1 MLRQIKIVFEIED
14 TDEAEKELWE
24 SLESVLEYNE
34 KIDGYYEDGFIEK
47 VMQEEFGE

>member
-24 SLESVLEYNE
+24 SLESLEYNE
-34 KIDGYYEDGFIEK
+34 KIDGYYEDGFIEE
-47 VMQEEFGE
+47 VMQKEFGE